1 MGDGGAAS
9 RERRARRDAE
19 RRAEKDARRFEEQML
34 KTEAENKERLAQI
47 QAQNQ
52 QRQAALEQT
61 MQANVAELSRAPTTI
76 RRKKRKTRGSGGL
89 GRDRLRIAMEQKGSS
104 TNLG

>member
-1 MGDGGAAS
+1 MGDGGAAR

-19 RRAEKDARRFEEQML
+19 RRAQEDARRFEEQMK
-34 KTEAENKERLAQI
+34 KTEQANKERLAQI

-52 QRQAALEQT
+52 KQQAALEQT
-61 MQANVAELSRAPTTI
+61 MAANVAELSRAPTTI
-76 RRKKRKTRGSGGL
+76 RRQKRKKRGAGGV
-89 GRDRLRIAMEQKGSS
+89 GRDRLRIAMEQRGSS

>member
-1 MGDGGAAS
+1 MGDGGAAR

-19 RRAEKDARRFEEQML
+19 RRAREDARRFEEQMR
-34 KTEAENKERLAQI
+34 KTEKQNQERLAQI
-47 QAQNQ
+47 QAHNQ

-61 MQANVAELSRAPTTI
+61 MQANVAELTREPTTI
-76 RRKKRKTRGSGGL
+76 KRRKRSRGSSGL